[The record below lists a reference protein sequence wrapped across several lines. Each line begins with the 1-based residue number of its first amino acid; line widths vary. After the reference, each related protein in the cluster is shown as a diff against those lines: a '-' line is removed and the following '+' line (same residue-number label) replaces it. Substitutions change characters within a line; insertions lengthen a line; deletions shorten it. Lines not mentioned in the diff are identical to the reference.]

1 MNLIATQSALDEF
14 VVRMNRE
21 EFVTIDTEF
30 LREKTYYPQ
39 LCLLQIAGEAEAALI
54 DPLCGLDLAPVWQL
68 LGNGA
73 ILKVFHAARQ
83 DIEIFVNHTGRIPQP
98 IFDTQIA
105 AMVCGYGDSVSYET
119 LVGKLAEAE
128 IDKSSRFTD
137 WSLRPL
143 SAAQLTYALADV
155 THLRTIYRRL
165 AAELVANGRQS
176 WQEQELAVLTR
187 LSTYQIEPETAWQRM
202 KPRSNSA
209 RFMSIFKA
217 LAAWR
222 EAEAQRRNLP
232 RGRLLKDDAIAEIA
246 STAPKTIEA
255 LGRCRAV
262 GVGIANGKLGEE
274 ILAVVQSSLAQVTPA
289 ATSNGAE
296 PNRNRGE
303 SRALVDLL
311 KVLLKHQCELH
322 GVAVKLVA
330 SVTELEDFAEE
341 EASDL
346 EMLTGWRREV
356 FGTAALAMKQG
367 KIALAIVDNQVRI
380 IEI

>member
-14 VVRMNRE
+14 ALRMNGE

-54 DPLCGLDLAPVWQL
+54 DPLCGLDLTPVWQL

-105 AMVCGYGDSVSYET
+105 AMVCGYGEAVSYET
-119 LVGKLAEAE
+119 LVGKLAEVE

-155 THLRTIYRRL
+155 THLRTIYQRL

-176 WQEQELAVLTR
+176 WQEQELRGTH
-187 LSTYQIEPETAWQRM
+187 TA
-202 KPRSNSA
+202 
-209 RFMSIFKA
+209 
-217 LAAWR
+217 
-222 EAEAQRRNLP
+222 
-232 RGRLLKDDAIAEIA
+232 
-246 STAPKTIEA
+246 
-255 LGRCRAV
+255 
-262 GVGIANGKLGEE
+262 
-274 ILAVVQSSLAQVTPA
+274 
-289 ATSNGAE
+289 
-296 PNRNRGE
+296 
-303 SRALVDLL
+303 
-311 KVLLKHQCELH
+311 
-322 GVAVKLVA
+322 
-330 SVTELEDFAEE
+330 
-341 EASDL
+341 
-346 EMLTGWRREV
+346 
-356 FGTAALAMKQG
+356 
-367 KIALAIVDNQVRI
+367 
-380 IEI
+380 